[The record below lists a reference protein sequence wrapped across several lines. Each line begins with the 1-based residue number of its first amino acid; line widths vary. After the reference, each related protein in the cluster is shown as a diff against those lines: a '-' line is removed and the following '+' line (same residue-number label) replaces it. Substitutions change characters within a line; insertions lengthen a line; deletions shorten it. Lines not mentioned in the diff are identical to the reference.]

1 MIRHNIHLYIC
12 YANKIIL
19 TVVSD
24 PSVLYINHTNACMF
38 MQKKTPQKPVTIN
51 LSSFLVKRQVT
62 CFSFYLSLT
71 TN

>member
-19 TVVSD
+19 TVDSD

-38 MQKKTPQKPVTIN
+38 MQKKKLQKPVKIN
-51 LSSFLVKRQVT
+51 LSSFSCKT
-62 CFSFYLSLT
+62 ASYMF
-71 TN
+71 

>member
-38 MQKKTPQKPVTIN
+38 MQKKPTKTCDNKPI
-51 LSSFLVKRQVT
+51 K
-62 CFSFYLSLT
+62 FSCKTASYMF
-71 TN
+71 